1 MNVAIPLSD
10 VPLILGHEPALM
22 GFISQARPHAL
33 ALISG
38 VAELECDIDGTA
50 QLEHVRIEPPVGP
63 EEKYPPFTLE
73 RPEPWQR
80 AGHAFFSMIEASIV
94 RSLEGDIRQAI
105 EDAQAPEV
113 GADDAIALR
122 KEYAP

>member
-1 MNVAIPLSD
+1 MNVAIPFSD
-10 VPLILGHEPALM
+10 VPMIAGHEPALM

-50 QLEHVRIEPPVGP
+50 QLERVRIEPPVGP
-63 EEKYPPFTLE
+63 EDKYPPFALE
-73 RPEPWQR
+73 RPEPWDR
-80 AGHAFFSMIEASIV
+80 AEHALFSMIEASIL
-94 RSLEGDIRQAI
+94 RSCDDDIRQAI
-105 EDAQAPEV
+105 EDAHAPEV
-113 GADDAIALR
+113 GADYAIALR